1 MLQSTRRQR
10 LHTRKRCTEDACQTC
25 RVTQSST
32 SSQERPRHPQPAA
45 WNMVH
50 QPSPISMF
58 ESTATSTANAT
69 PRRAP
74 SCAPTSNAAT
84 VTGWMFGK
92 GCITTRKAT
101 TETTNVA
108 NPANRIGVGRGAE
121 KKKGESE
128 TDQDH
133 IGHRMAE
140 RRKFGSVDPYG
151 LKHEQARR
159 GSSLSIPS
167 LKQAAKPKQQ
177 AFRSSHRPPL
187 APLVPRSRS
196 IPSQRQMYR

>member
-1 MLQSTRRQR
+1 MVLGSMSEHVATNPKTKAANTEAMHRRR
-10 LHTRKRCTEDACQTC
+10 MSNLPCCSKFNLE
-25 RVTQSST
+25 
-32 SSQERPRHPQPAA
+32 PRTATAPQPAA

-58 ESTATSTANAT
+58 ESNATSTANAT

-108 NPANRIGVGRGAE
+108 NPANRIGVGRGVE
-121 KKKGESE
+121 KRRAKARPTKTTSATAWPSGESSGPW
-128 TDQDH
+128 TP
-133 IGHRMAE
+133 MA
-140 RRKFGSVDPYG
+140 
-151 LKHEQARR
+151 
-159 GSSLSIPS
+159 
-167 LKQAAKPKQQ
+167 
-177 AFRSSHRPPL
+177 
-187 APLVPRSRS
+187 
-196 IPSQRQMYR
+196 